1 MSTFTGISLKTM
13 QFTLKPNGILHFN
26 NFKIVKFNDNI
37 QPFVLVKNTILNNQ
51 DMQGIQDWNTRK
63 LVLFNFEDTNT
74 YGLLNSEVGKVIAQ
88 YTNIDFTSYN
98 FTGFDFA
105 GYTVFKII
113 KIKKTSELVFK
124 NIQEEISAFDVN
136 GNVSGTQLENINISN
151 QSFNTNSATILINST
166 QKSGF
171 FMFGFKCD
179 PAKTNLFT
187 TDEQSAIT
195 ETIDNMI
202 YIFDNNF
209 TTGFLNG
216 AVPSEIKFKLL
227 MDNTEEVE
235 IINTSPVSNYNISFN
250 NTSINQSTSN
260 SVISVGTSS
269 TITLFVEI
277 ISGVTDSKI
286 NLRFS
291 SNDII
296 FNTFVPELKQIGGNT
311 YLVSSRPSGLNPD
324 LYIFNISVF
333 KISAVDRN
341 TRSTTSVISLN
352 NTRDIEVFIEPDLKT
367 EYFGGQTPLVDPLT
381 IQITNNNPTI
391 FDIPSQI
398 TFPTIDGTNINNTIF
413 TIAGTSNPSN
423 LNNILSV
430 DFTVQTASALFQNLT
445 IPSLSIQVASI
456 QTQGNITKCFINT
469 SSPIQYNPIVTIAT
483 APGTLEDLSRATLT
497 GTKVQRPI
505 TPQTFTFSVKVIDGQ
520 LVIEYEINLQ
530 VDQISKRFS
539 AIDDVNFQAYEGDIY
554 VFDTSHPSNQNHLMT
569 FFSSNTINSN
579 NELVSGVVY
588 DNNINQGSV
597 GSKITLTVPLNS
609 QFSNIYISD
618 FPSGEDR
625 QTKLTGLCR
634 INILP
639 NPTNIDIGTFNFTLL
654 VGDGTSTMS
663 LVPNEDI
670 NHIPIS
676 GINDLTIGN
685 DEGNTDADRVLELFS
700 GESPIP
706 TIQVYS
712 IYLSKPENLEFVVF
726 NKTYVLLTWNVT
738 NNANIYH
745 FANPRESRYPID
757 VYYNIYR
764 EDADTNNIT
773 LLGTSIINSFTDITP
788 ENFNNYNYYI
798 ESVATW
804 EGLTMTS
811 QKSNALF
818 VFVCENNRFPD
829 GRWNNS
835 FSNPK
840 LYKELSTCSNRNDI
854 TSSLFPNS
862 WSLSRKETYARLA
875 KLSINKR

>member
-13 QFTLKPNGILHFN
+13 QFTLKPNGISHFN
-26 NFKIVKFNDNI
+26 NFKIVKFNANI

-63 LVLFNFEDTNT
+63 LVLFNFEDTAT
-74 YGLLNSEVGKVIAQ
+74 YGLLNNEVGKVIAQ
-88 YTNIDFTSYN
+88 YTDLDFTSYN

-105 GYTVFKII
+105 DYTVFKII

-124 NIQEEISAFDVN
+124 NIQEEISTFDVN

-151 QSFNTNSATILINST
+151 QSFNTNSPILINST
-166 QKSGF
+166 QKIDTIGF

-179 PAKTNLFT
+179 TIKTNLFT
-187 TDEQSAIT
+187 TDEGSAIT

-209 TTGFLNG
+209 TTGFLSG

-235 IINTSPVSNYNISFN
+235 IINTTPVSNYNISFN
-250 NTSINQSTSN
+250 NTTISPYTSN
-260 SVISVGTSS
+260 RVISAGTSS
-269 TITLFVEI
+269 IITLFVEI
-277 ISGVTDSKI
+277 INGVTNSKI

-296 FNTFVPELKQIGGNT
+296 FNTFVPELKRIVDTT

-341 TRSTTSVISLN
+341 TRSTTSVISLK

-367 EYFGGQTPLVDPLT
+367 EYFGGQTNPLT
-381 IQITNNNPTI
+381 IQITNNNSTI
-391 FDIPSQI
+391 FNIPSQI

-413 TIAGTSNPSN
+413 TIASTANPSN

-430 DFTVQTASALFQNLT
+430 DFTVETASTLFKNLT

-469 SSPIQYNPIVTIAT
+469 SSPIQYNPIVTIET

-497 GTKVQRPI
+497 GINVQRPI

-520 LVIEYEINLQ
+520 FVIEYETNLQ

-579 NELVSGVVY
+579 NELVSVVVY
-588 DNNINQGSV
+588 DDRNQGSV

-639 NPTNIDIGTFNFTLL
+639 NPTNIDVGKFNFTLL

-663 LVPNEDI
+663 LVPNVDI
-670 NHIPIS
+670 NSIPIS

-685 DEGNTDADRVLELFS
+685 DAGNTDAERILELFS
-700 GESPIP
+700 GEFAPIP

-738 NNANIYH
+738 NNANIYP

-757 VYYNIYR
+757 VSYNIYR

-804 EGLTMTS
+804 EGLTMKS

-840 LYKELSTCSNRNDI
+840 LYKELSTCNRTDI

-862 WSLSRKETYARLA
+862 WSLSRKETYSRLA

>member
-26 NFKIVKFNDNI
+26 NFKIVKFDDNI
-37 QPFVLVKNTILNNQ
+37 QPFVLVKTAILNNQ
-51 DMQGIQDWNTRK
+51 DIQAWNTRK
-63 LVLFNFEDTNT
+63 LILFNFEDTNT
-74 YGLLNSEVGKVIAQ
+74 YGSLNSEVGKVIAQ

-98 FTGFDFA
+98 FDGFNFA
-105 GYTVFKII
+105 DYTVFKII
-113 KIKKTSELVFK
+113 KIKKASEQVFK
-124 NIQEEISAFDVN
+124 NIQEEITAFDVN
-136 GNVSGTQLENINISN
+136 GDVSGTQLENINISN
-151 QSFNTNSATILINST
+151 QSFNTNSTTILINST
-166 QKSGF
+166 QKGGF

-179 PAKTNLFT
+179 PTKTNLFT

-250 NTSINQSTSN
+250 NTTISPSTSN

-269 TITLFVEI
+269 IITLFVEI

-296 FNTFVPELKQIGGNT
+296 FNTFVPELKQIGGNS

-333 KISAVDRN
+333 KISAVDRI

-367 EYFGGQTPLVDPLT
+367 EYFGGQTPLVNPLT

-391 FDIPSQI
+391 FDMPNQI
-398 TFPTIDGTNINNTIF
+398 TFPDISGSDINNTIF
-413 TIAGTSNPSN
+413 TIASTANPSN
-423 LNNILSV
+423 LNNVLSV

-469 SSPIQYNPIVTIAT
+469 SSPIQYNPIVTIET
-483 APGTLEDLSRATLT
+483 APGTLEDASSATLT
-497 GTKVQRPI
+497 GTNVQRPI
-505 TPQTFTFSVKVIDGQ
+505 TPQTFTFSVQVIDGQ
-520 LVIEYEINLQ
+520 FVIEYETNLQ

-554 VFDTSHPSNQNHLMT
+554 IFDTSHPSNQNHLMT

-625 QTKLTGLCR
+625 QNKLTGLCR

-639 NPTNIDIGTFNFTLL
+639 NPTNIDVGTFNFTLL
-654 VGDGTSTMS
+654 VGNGTSTMS
-663 LVPNEDI
+663 LVPNVDI
-670 NHIPIS
+670 NNIPIS

-685 DEGNTDADRVLELFS
+685 DAGNTDADRILELFS

-706 TIQVYS
+706 TIQVYP

-738 NNANIYH
+738 NNANIYP

-764 EDADTNNIT
+764 EDADTNNIS

-840 LYKELSTCSNRNDI
+840 LYKELSTCSNRNNI

>member
-13 QFTLKPNGILHFN
+13 QFTLKPNGISHFN
-26 NFKIVKFNDNI
+26 NFKIVKFNANI

-63 LVLFNFEDTNT
+63 LVLFNFEDTAT
-74 YGLLNSEVGKVIAQ
+74 YGLLNNEVGKVIAQ
-88 YTNIDFTSYN
+88 YTDLDFTSYN

-105 GYTVFKII
+105 DYTVFKII

-124 NIQEEISAFDVN
+124 NIQEEISTFDVN

-151 QSFNTNSATILINST
+151 QSFNTNSPILINST
-166 QKSGF
+166 QKIDTIGF

-179 PAKTNLFT
+179 TIKTNLFT
-187 TDEQSAIT
+187 TDEGSAIT

-209 TTGFLNG
+209 TTGFLSG

-235 IINTSPVSNYNISFN
+235 IINTTPVSNYNISFD
-250 NTSINQSTSN
+250 NTTISPSTSN
-260 SVISVGTSS
+260 RVISVGTSS
-269 TITLFVEI
+269 IITLFVEI
-277 ISGVTDSKI
+277 INGVTNSKI

-296 FNTFVPELKQIGGNT
+296 FNTFVPELKRIVDTT

-341 TRSTTSVISLN
+341 TRSTTSVISLK

-367 EYFGGQTPLVDPLT
+367 EYFGGQTNPLT
-381 IQITNNNPTI
+381 IQITNNNSTI
-391 FDIPSQI
+391 FNIPSQI

-413 TIAGTSNPSN
+413 TIASTANPSN

-430 DFTVQTASALFQNLT
+430 DFTVETASTLFKNLT

-469 SSPIQYNPIVTIAT
+469 SSPIQYNPIVTIET

-497 GTKVQRPI
+497 GINVQRPI

-520 LVIEYEINLQ
+520 FVIEYETNLQ

-579 NELVSGVVY
+579 NELVSVVVY
-588 DNNINQGSV
+588 DDRNQGSV

-639 NPTNIDIGTFNFTLL
+639 NPTNINIGTFNFTLL

-663 LVPNEDI
+663 LVPNVDI
-670 NHIPIS
+670 NSIPIS

-685 DEGNTDADRVLELFS
+685 DAGNTDAERILELFS
-700 GESPIP
+700 GEFAPIP

-738 NNANIYH
+738 NNANIYP

-757 VYYNIYR
+757 VSYNIYR

-804 EGLTMTS
+804 EGLTMKS

-840 LYKELSTCSNRNDI
+840 LYKELSTCNRTDI

-862 WSLSRKETYARLA
+862 WSLSRKETYSRLA